1 MRDTT
6 RLRPLPFLLSV
17 GLVTALLLTAV
28 IIGTP
33 QESTARAAQTA
44 PAPIA
49 AATTDTLWA
58 GTISFNS
65 PWIGVCESPASAQ
78 SLSACFAS
86 ATSKWSGTHS
96 LAATD
101 GESVYYTGGGPGLN
115 CPVSG
120 LGTDCTQIMA
130 GPWPSSE
137 QVEALAA
144 ADGQLW
150 IGQSDGSI
158 YRCPAD
164 LPYVNQ
170 NSAPSQCV
178 LLDDAG
184 NRNVQSLL
192 VANGTLYAGLGSA
205 GTEKKKQGLL
215 WTCDP
220 QTTNSCS
227 TLDSYGNTK
236 ANTLAAG
243 GGYLWVGLN
252 NGIIWRCDLAAA
264 DACTDWDTAGE
275 GVGSISY
282 DGNNTLYAAIGVSG
296 GSTGEGIW
304 SCPTTAKNQCTNVVS
319 NVSGGWVAAGAGG
332 VFSSVGSGSQSL
344 RYGTSPY
351 TAALP
356 NTWQYATLI
365 YLPADGPLGVG
376 AVKVKVGGK
385 GINRLRQQCAAS
397 GTNPLLR
404 VRLKGDHDV
413 AVRRTFSLCRP
424 GTLKAI
430 YVPVDDLLKFDLL
443 DPGAYTVTARAGG
456 YTARKPVSVEK
467 DHTHTVRLRL
477 GATAKG

>member
-1 MRDTT
+1 M
-6 RLRPLPFLLSV
+6 LVASGQRPFQALIRVGLLA
-17 GLVTALLLTAV
+17 LVTALLLTALA
-28 IIGTP
+28 ISTP
-33 QESTARAAQTA
+33 QGSTARAASGT
-44 PAPIA
+44 P
-49 AATTDTLWA
+49 ATTDTLWA
-58 GTISFNS
+58 GTISPNS

-101 GESVYYTGGGPGLN
+101 GESVYYTGAGPGLN

-164 LPYVNQ
+164 LPYAQQ
-170 NSAPSQCV
+170 NSVPSQCV

-184 NRNVQSLL
+184 NRSVTSLL
-192 VANGTLYAGLGSA
+192 LANGTLYAGLGSA
-205 GTEKKKQGLL
+205 GTEKKNQGLL

-275 GVGSISY
+275 RVGSISY
-282 DGNNTLYAAIGVSG
+282 DGNNTLYAAIGGSG
-296 GSTGEGIW
+296 GSTGGVIW

-356 NTWQYATLI
+356 NTWQWASLI

-376 AVKVKVGGK
+376 AVRVKVGGK
-385 GINRLRQQCAAS
+385 GIHRLKQRCAA
-397 GTNPLLR
+397 GMKPLVR
-404 VRLKGDHDV
+404 VRLKARNNV
-413 AVRRTFSLCRP
+413 AQRRTFSLCRP
-424 GTLKAI
+424 GTPKAI
-430 YVPVDDLLKFDLL
+430 YVPDYDLPMFDLL
-443 DPGAYTVTARAGG
+443 DPGSYAVTARADG
-456 YTARKPVSVEK
+456 YTARKPVTVKK
-467 DHTHTVRLRL
+467 DRTHTVRLRL
-477 GATAKG
+477 GGTAKG